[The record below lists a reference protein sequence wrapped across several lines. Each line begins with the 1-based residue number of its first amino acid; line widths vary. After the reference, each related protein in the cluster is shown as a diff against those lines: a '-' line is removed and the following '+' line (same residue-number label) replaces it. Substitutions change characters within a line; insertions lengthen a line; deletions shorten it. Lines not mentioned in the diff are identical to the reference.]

1 MSQEFRRVTSEH
13 VNERLRV
20 VVGEQLQ
27 EILVAREPGHCMK
40 VSDLDVAL
48 MLDVGRRLSET
59 LGVGAQI
66 HVLSRQAKSEDP
78 LLITSSK
85 LVELRNPPSDGEQ
98 RPPLLVF
105 VPNDLRTSAED
116 SFAEATFEQI
126 SVAGAFPRLRDRLLE
141 ELPNGFRGVTS
152 EILRIVQERNWRWA
166 DAVGSVRFL
175 LSIQLNGVEA
185 EIVGAS
191 LCELGLIPDFHLLDE
206 PSALPQRLAK
216 NLECVDKLT
225 FSTKSDRSRVL
236 DLKLKDRTLR
246 AKLSD
251 FLVESGLEDP
261 VVWSRRMVSER
272 QFWSLSFDKWDFEDG
287 AGFAQQLRV
296 EVLELGLPVI
306 QEDETDSRL
315 RQLIGQQVL
324 LIGKNGPKSFKVRFR
339 SDPAPDSL
347 PSLHHFRL
355 QVIAR
360 ESGPTTFTKKKKSW
374 TGSRLDASVSFNNL
388 ARMDWEDG
396 WHFVRVLPCTV
407 DGDPIPIVDAKG
419 QPIPLF
425 GDEEEGQLPN
435 ESDLFYVVK
444 ADDVEVEVPQRAV
457 QKFASFSHALIH
469 FWFRAVAD
477 GRDPSEVTCTQ
488 RAWVDSENHKG
499 RGDLLEFK
507 FAGEGIVHVPVSHV
521 LKGFE
526 QHVLALPD
534 VASSSR
540 MAISSSQNI
549 EIFNDSPGWPQLPE
563 IESFLS
569 VRRELFAKIRGG
581 NEQQIV
587 ESADLYPLR
596 GEIARFAE
604 AYLSILSHGLRL
616 AESAGPDQQAE
627 AIARIQKLITIDT
640 AMVDL
645 ADHRGGHRSALLIGP
660 THPLRLLW
668 LATWLTLAGYWLEQA
683 RKAPKE
689 FFTPTRDALIE
700 RLGLS
705 NFPAVLPLGTGQLFS
720 TVDNLHPFWTVYV
733 SSTEGDSRGL
743 VAELC
748 TAMGL
753 PEPNIGSFTLNG
765 RFMADRIRRYLV
777 QHPYVHTIVLNCF
790 NAGRGRL
797 LAEMLLELQR
807 DPDFR
812 DLRYNLRL
820 FVPILMHPVPEAIL
834 EELISPSSTLTAF
847 EADAFATPTGNHLAP
862 KLTFSFGISLT
873 FATRR
878 LIFRLT

>member
-1 MSQEFRRVTSEH
+1 M
-13 VNERLRV
+13 
-20 VVGEQLQ
+20 
-27 EILVAREPGHCMK
+27 
-40 VSDLDVAL
+40 
-48 MLDVGRRLSET
+48 
-59 LGVGAQI
+59 
-66 HVLSRQAKSEDP
+66 
-78 LLITSSK
+78 
-85 LVELRNPPSDGEQ
+85 
-98 RPPLLVF
+98 
-105 VPNDLRTSAED
+105 
-116 SFAEATFEQI
+116 
-126 SVAGAFPRLRDRLLE
+126 
-141 ELPNGFRGVTS
+141 
-152 EILRIVQERNWRWA
+152 
-166 DAVGSVRFL
+166 
-175 LSIQLNGVEA
+175 
-185 EIVGAS
+185 
-191 LCELGLIPDFHLLDE
+191 
-206 PSALPQRLAK
+206 
-216 NLECVDKLT
+216 
-225 FSTKSDRSRVL
+225 
-236 DLKLKDRTLR
+236 
-246 AKLSD
+246 
-251 FLVESGLEDP
+251 
-261 VVWSRRMVSER
+261 
-272 QFWSLSFDKWDFEDG
+272 
-287 AGFAQQLRV
+287 
-296 EVLELGLPVI
+296 
-306 QEDETDSRL
+306 
-315 RQLIGQQVL
+315 
-324 LIGKNGPKSFKVRFR
+324 
-339 SDPAPDSL
+339 
-347 PSLHHFRL
+347 
-355 QVIAR
+355 
-360 ESGPTTFTKKKKSW
+360 
-374 TGSRLDASVSFNNL
+374 
-388 ARMDWEDG
+388 
-396 WHFVRVLPCTV
+396 
-407 DGDPIPIVDAKG
+407 
-419 QPIPLF
+419 
-425 GDEEEGQLPN
+425 
-435 ESDLFYVVK
+435 
-444 ADDVEVEVPQRAV
+444 
-457 QKFASFSHALIH
+457 
-469 FWFRAVAD
+469 
-477 GRDPSEVTCTQ
+477 
-488 RAWVDSENHKG
+488 
-499 RGDLLEFK
+499 
-507 FAGEGIVHVPVSHV
+507 PVSHV

-569 VRRELFAKIRGG
+569 VRRELFAIKSGGG

-627 AIARIQKLITIDT
+627 AIARIQKLVTIDT

-683 RKAPKE
+683 GKAPKE

-797 LAEMLLELQR
+797 LAEMLLELQK
-807 DPDFR
+807 DPGLPRPSIQSTSFR
-812 DLRYNLRL
+812 
-820 FVPILMHPVPEAIL
+820 PHPDAPGAGGDL

-862 KLTFSFGISLT
+862 KLTFSVRDIADFRNKASDFPAHLSVLFDVFPAQSISASSPRLEDESAPVHGLLQDFT
-873 FATRR
+873 VNYVEDGEFVAWHRR
-878 LIFRLT
+878 PRHGLASPIPEASEFSRF